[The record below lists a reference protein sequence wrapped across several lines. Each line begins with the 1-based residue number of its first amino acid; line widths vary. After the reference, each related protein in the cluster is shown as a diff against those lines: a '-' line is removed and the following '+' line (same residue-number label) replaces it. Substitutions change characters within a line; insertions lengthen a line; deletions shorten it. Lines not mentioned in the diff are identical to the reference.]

1 MLEEEVEVLGQVEQQ
16 EQVDQVEVV
25 QDLLHQLQQPQ
36 EQLTPEVVVEAEDLM
51 VLVHQEVMVDQE

>member
-1 MLEEEVEVLGQVEQQ
+1 MQEEEVEVLGQVEQQ
-16 EQVDQVEVV
+16 EQAVQVEVV

-36 EQLTPEVVVEAEDLM
+36 EQLTLEEVVEVEDLM

>member
-1 MLEEEVEVLGQVEQQ
+1 VEEVELGQEEQQ

-36 EQLTPEVVVEAEDLM
+36 EQLTQEVVVEAEDLM
-51 VLVHQEVMVDQE
+51 VLVHQEVMVVQV